1 MDFDLHR
8 NSVYGSKETV
18 QKSLYYDH
26 LDNQAI
32 IDKKYQLELQKEQN
46 RDYIERKKLDGD
58 IERKLIETKAYQ
70 KREDLDTQARNSRK
84 WKD

>member
-1 MDFDLHR
+1 MDFNLHR
-8 NSVYGSKETV
+8 NSVRGSAETV